1 MKRCRWILLGLMA
14 LLSASPVVAQEL
26 QVTGMKLLES
36 DNEAMEKPQYDGNRN
51 LLALLKVYTENVSDL
66 VFASDFII
74 DGVPLEYKNGY
85 YAVYITQRAPDMEIH
100 HKDYQAVRV
109 DFKKDYQL
117 SIKSGKTYRIDVKGV
132 GMVQKNTQTVVFK
145 MLPKNG
151 VITVNGQKHL
161 LSEGMLQIE
170 CDPGAYTYTAESD
183 YYQTKSGKFSVSDIE
198 EHQVISFMLN
208 PQTTEVQ
215 FSCNAPDAV
224 LYVDQ
229 VNKGGVGV
237 KTLPMGTHKIR
248 VVAEDWKDYTSTL
261 LIEQGTKLDVT
272 MTAKSFVPIVVRVTG
287 ADKASLY
294 VDNKQVPN
302 WKNGQPFKVK
312 QGKHLITVESET
324 TSKTKEKVVNVR
336 AGMSPIEFAF

>member
-1 MKRCRWILLGLMA
+1 MKRSRWILLGLMA
-14 LLSASPVVAQEL
+14 LLSASSVVAQEL
-26 QVTGMKLLES
+26 QVTGVKLLES

-109 DFKKDYQL
+109 NFKKDYQL
-117 SIKSGKTYRIDVKGV
+117 SIKSGKTYRIDVKAV
-132 GMVQKNTQTVVFK
+132 GMVQKSTQTAVFN
-145 MLPKNG
+145 MLPQQG
-151 VITVNGQKHL
+151 MITVDGQQYM

-170 CDPGAYTYTAESD
+170 CNPGNHTYTAESD
-183 YYQTKSGKFSVSDIE
+183 YHQAKSGTFRVSDIE
-198 EHQVISFMLN
+198 EPQVIPIKLN
-208 PQTTEVQ
+208 PQTTEVS
-215 FSCNAPDAV
+215 FSCNAPNAV

-229 VNKGGVGV
+229 VEKGGIGV

-248 VVAEDWKDYTSTL
+248 VVAEDWKDYTTTL
-261 LIEQGTKLDVT
+261 LIESGTQLDVK

-287 ADKASLY
+287 DDKASLY

-312 QGKHLITVESET
+312 QGKHLITVEGE

-336 AGMSPIEFAF
+336 AGMSPIEFSF

>member
-14 LLSASPVVAQEL
+14 LLFASPVVAQEL

-36 DNEAMEKPQYDGNRN
+36 DNEAIEKPLYDSSDSV
-51 LLALLKVYTENVSDL
+51 AVLLKVYPENVSDL
-66 VFASDFII
+66 VFASSYILNKEPI
-74 DGVPLEYKNGY
+74 EYKNGY
-85 YAVYITQRAPDMEIH
+85 YAVYIASRTKFLEIH
-100 HKDYQAVRV
+100 HKAYQDVRMN
-109 DFKKDYQL
+109 FKKDYQL
-117 SIKSGKTYRIDVKGV
+117 SIKSGKTYRIDVKAV
-132 GMVQKNTQTVVFK
+132 GMVQKSTQTVVFK

-151 VITVNGQKHL
+151 VITVNGQKHP

-183 YYQTKSGKFSVSDIE
+183 YYQAKSGKFSVIDIE

-215 FSCNAPDAV
+215 FSCNAPNAV

-324 TSKTKEKVVNVR
+324 SKTKEKVVNVR

>member
-36 DNEAMEKPQYDGNRN
+36 DNEAKEKPQYDGNRDT
-51 LLALLKVYTENVSDL
+51 LALLKVYTENVSDL
-66 VFASDFII
+66 TFASRFII
-74 DGVPLEYKNGY
+74 KGVPIEYKNGY
-85 YAVYITQRAPDMEIH
+85 YAVYIASGAKQMEIRH
-100 HKDYQAVRV
+100 AAYQAVRV
-109 DFKKDYQL
+109 DFKKEYQL
-117 SIKSGKTYRIDVKGV
+117 SIISGKTYRIDVKGV

-151 VITVNGQKHL
+151 VITVNGQKHP

-198 EHQVISFMLN
+198 EHQVISVMLN

-237 KTLPMGTHKIR
+237 KTLPMGTHRIR

-287 ADKASLY
+287 IDKASLY

-324 TSKTKEKVVNVR
+324 SKTKEKVVNVR
-336 AGMSPIEFAF
+336 AGMSPIEFSF

>member
-14 LLSASPVVAQEL
+14 LLSALPVVAQEL

-36 DNEAMEKPQYDGNRN
+36 DNEAMEKPQYDSNDSI
-51 LLALLKVYTENVSDL
+51 AVLLKVYTENVSDL
-66 VFASDFII
+66 VFASRFII
-74 DGVPLEYKNGY
+74 KGVPIEYKNGY
-85 YAVYITQRAPDMEIH
+85 YAVYIASGTKRIEIH
-100 HKDYQAVRV
+100 HKAYQAVQV

-117 SIKSGKTYRIDVKGV
+117 IIKSGKTYRIDVKAV
-132 GMVQKNTQTVVFK
+132 GMVKKHTQTVVFK

-170 CDPGAYTYTAESD
+170 CDPGAYTYTAASD

-198 EHQVISFMLN
+198 EHQVISVMLN

-324 TSKTKEKVVNVR
+324 SKTKEKVVNVR
-336 AGMSPIEFAF
+336 AGMSPIEFSF